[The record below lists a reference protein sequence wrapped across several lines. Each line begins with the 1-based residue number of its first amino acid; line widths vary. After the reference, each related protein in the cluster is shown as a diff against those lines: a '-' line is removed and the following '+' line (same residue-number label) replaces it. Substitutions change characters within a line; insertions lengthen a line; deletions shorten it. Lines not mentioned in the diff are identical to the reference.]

1 MRTWEASQASMHT
14 IQCHMAIVPSSSLK
28 KRILDALTPL
38 GIIKTFD
45 QLNMSCGGLDPE
57 HYSSPEEFSQR
68 LDKALQGL
76 IAVGKVRLVARLPT
90 LCFTLGTILDR
101 IVREVELDG

>member
-1 MRTWEASQASMHT
+1 MT
-14 IQCHMAIVPSSSLK
+14 IVPSSSLAE
-28 KRILDALTPL
+28 RILNALKPL

-57 HYSSPEEFSQR
+57 HFSSPEEFSQR

-76 IAVGKVRLVARLPT
+76 IAVGKVRLVAKRPA
-90 LCFTLGTILDR
+90 LCFTLGTVLDR
-101 IVREVELDG
+101 IVRAVELDD

>member
-1 MRTWEASQASMHT
+1 MNTWQADPHT
-14 IQCHMAIVPSSSLK
+14 IRCHMEIVPSSPLEE
-28 KRILDALTPL
+28 RILNALNPL

-45 QLNMSCGGLDPE
+45 QINMSCGGLDPDNFA
-57 HYSSPEEFSQR
+57 SPEEFSQR

-76 IAVGKVRLVARLPT
+76 IAVGKVRLVAKRPV

-101 IVREVELDG
+101 IVREIDLSD